1 MTQQVSRSEKNVTI
15 ADVAARS
22 GVSRAAVS
30 KVFNGRGGISVAT
43 EARIRKAAE
52 DLGWT
57 RSSAAFA
64 LRSSKSMAVGLILNT
79 AVADPDA
86 IPMTPQVLLGIEQV
100 IAKLGYGL
108 LLHVFSDNPEDEN
121 QAYRR
126 LAADKRVDGVLL
138 TNARIDDARFKLLAD
153 LGLPAVLIGSPPPG
167 LSFPHV
173 DNTPPG
179 AGVDE
184 SVRHLVELGHRK
196 IAYIGGPNS
205 RVQPKIRA
213 EAFLESMASA
223 GLQPTATV
231 SIGSTAEMA
240 VTATKQV
247 MCQPEPPTALI
258 FGGDVMAMA
267 AMHYLRGTGLDIPG
281 DVSVVGFDDQPVAE
295 YMNPGLTTV
304 TRNSTQ
310 RGMHAAIQLLRILG
324 LDLPDPGPLD
334 RPRLIVRGS
343 TGPAADR

>member
-1 MTQQVSRSEKNVTI
+1 MRQVSRPEKNVTI
-15 ADVAARS
+15 ADVAELS

-30 KVFNGRGGISVAT
+30 KVFNGRGGISAAT
-43 EARIRKAAE
+43 EARIRKAAL

-64 LRSSKSMAVGLILNT
+64 LRSSKSMAVGLILNS
-79 AVADPDA
+79 AVADPEL

-108 LLHVFSDNPEDEN
+108 LLHVFSDDPEEEN
-121 QAYRR
+121 QAYKR
-126 LAADKRVDGVLL
+126 LAADKRVDGVLV
-138 TNARIDDARFKLLAD
+138 TNARMDDARFALLEE
-153 LGLPAVLIGSPPPG
+153 LGLPALLIGSPPPG
-167 LSFPHV
+167 VSFPHI
-173 DNTPPG
+173 DNDPAG

-184 SVRHLVELGHRK
+184 SVRHLVELGHRR

-205 RVQPKIRA
+205 RVQPRIRA
-213 EAFLESMASA
+213 EAFLASMAA
-223 GLQPTATV
+223 TQLKPTATI
-231 SIGSTAEMA
+231 STGSTADMA
-240 VTATKQV
+240 VAATKQV
-247 MCQPEPPTALI
+247 MSQSNPPTAFI

-281 DVSVVGFDDQPVAE
+281 DISVVGFDDQPLAE

-310 RGMHAAIQLLRILG
+310 RGTHAATQLLRILG
-324 LDLPDPGPLD
+324 VDLPDPGPLD
-334 RPRLIVRGS
+334 RPRLILRAS
-343 TGPAADR
+343 TGPAPNH